1 MFNVTEEYEEFE
13 READVDNTER
23 NTYAANVY
31 AQYAQCRAG
40 IVALV
45 IDLNLD

>member
-31 AQYAQCRAG
+31 AQYAQCRSGMTAPF
-40 IVALV
+40 
-45 IDLNLD
+45 IDSDLD

>member
-13 READVDNTER
+13 REDDVDNTER

-31 AQYAQCRAG
+31 AQYAQCRSG
-40 IVALV
+40 VVAPF